1 MLVERLGQT
10 DLDVSKLGFGTAPLG
25 ERFGPVDEAV
35 AIAVVHEALDLGIT
49 FFDTAASYGSAE
61 ERLGK
66 ALAGRRDE
74 VVVGTKAGRYGFYDF
89 DFSPARIRR
98 NAEHS
103 LRLLKTDYVDILQS
117 HNIEFIPLGPL
128 LDDSYAEL
136 AAMRDEG
143 LCRYIGM
150 TGYPAARM
158 NAAMTQTDIDVCLTY
173 AHATFLDDT
182 LQREIAPVAAAR
194 GVGLIN
200 SAAVSLGL
208 LTPRVKHPDS
218 SPCHRG
224 HPRGG
229 GANDPTLCQPRRRY
243 RLCRQSV
250 LAAALR
256 LCDHADRHRQV
267 PSPAI
272 SRRRCRRSARR
283 GAGRGP
289 ARAQTTGSR
298 PGLVDRVDADRASM
312 RSLAPT
318 SGSSTKVC
326 PGAILNGV
334 PSVRVNSNGS
344 CHLALAPGA
353 GHVAAAVE
361 VVERAATLDD
371 VVQRLVMAAAVEDLA
386 VVLLRLDHEHVVGR
400 HPGAV
405 GQHVWPPRHA
415 AL

>member
-25 ERFGPVDEAV
+25 ERFGPVEEAV

-74 VVVGTKAGRYGFYDF
+74 VVVGTKAGRYGFDDF

-103 LRLLKTDYVDILQS
+103 LRLLKTDYVDILQL

-173 AHATFLDDT
+173 AHATLLDDT

-208 LTPRVKHPDS
+208 LTPRGSNIQTAHPATAVI
-218 SPCHRG
+218 RE
-224 HPRGG
+224 
-229 GANDPTLCQPRRRY
+229 
-243 RLCRQSV
+243 
-250 LAAALR
+250 AAAR
-256 LCDHADRHRQV
+256 MIELCANRGVDIAFVANQFSLQRSGCATTLIGTAKSHHL
-267 PSPAI
+267 
-272 SRRRCRRSARR
+272 RSAADAVDAPLDEELVEDLLALRP
-283 GAGRGP
+283 P
-289 ARAQTTGSR
+289 A
-298 PGLVDRVDADRASM
+298 ADRA
-312 RSLAPT
+312 
-318 SGSSTKVC
+318 
-326 PGAILNGV
+326 
-334 PSVRVNSNGS
+334 
-344 CHLALAPGA
+344 
-353 GHVAAAVE
+353 
-361 VVERAATLDD
+361 
-371 VVQRLVMAAAVEDLA
+371 
-386 VVLLRLDHEHVVGR
+386 
-400 HPGAV
+400 
-405 GQHVWPPRHA
+405 W
-415 AL
+415 